1 MPTVTFHTLYVFI
14 VLSLERR
21 VLLHVNATRHPT
33 AAWTA
38 QQMVEAL
45 GPDSATVRR
54 VIRDRDGIY
63 GAAFD
68 RRIRNLGLQQ
78 LRIAP
83 RSPWQNGY
91 AERFVGTLRR
101 ELLDHLVVVSER
113 KLLRAIRAYVAYSN
127 EDRPHLALAGDAP
140 ISRPVEPHAAGKIVA
155 LPRVGGLHHRYARA
169 A

>member
-1 MPTVTFHTLYVFI
+1 
-14 VLSLERR
+14 
-21 VLLHVNATRHPT
+21 VLLYVNATRHPT
-33 AAWTA
+33 AALTA

-91 AERFVGTLRR
+91 AERFMGTLWR
-101 ELLDHLVVVSER
+101 ELLDHVVVLGER
-113 KLLRAIRAYVAYSN
+113 HALRLVREYARYYNA
-127 EDRPHLALAGDAP
+127 DRPYMALASDASLTRSTQGP
-140 ISRPVEPHAAGKIVA
+140 LMGRVVA
-155 LPRVGGLHHRYARA
+155 LPRVAGLHHR
-169 A
+169 